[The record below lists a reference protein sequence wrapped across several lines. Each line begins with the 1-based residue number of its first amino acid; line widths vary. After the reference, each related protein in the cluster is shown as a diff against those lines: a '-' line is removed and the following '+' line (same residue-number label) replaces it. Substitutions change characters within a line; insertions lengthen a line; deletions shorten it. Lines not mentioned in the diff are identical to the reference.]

1 MTLGSSID
9 LARQGSSSLV
19 DRLARRAMFAFGK
32 GLVHGSLDIVDDLGC
47 AYFGAVTSELPI
59 KVGVRVHDLAF
70 YRRLLLGGTIG
81 AGESYMDGHYEVDDL
96 VGFVRLFAK
105 NRELLSELDGKLTRL
120 VAPWLKLGHA
130 LNRNTPRGSQKNI
143 AAHYDLGN
151 DFYRLFLDESMSYS
165 CAWFASETD
174 DLETAQLQKIERILD
189 QLDPQPG
196 EHWLE
201 IGTGWGALAIA
212 AARRGVRVTTSTIS
226 REQARFAQERVREA
240 GLEPQ
245 VTVLTRDYRELTG
258 SYQKI
263 VSVEMLEAVGHE
275 YYDAYFQRLDSLLA
289 PGGRALIQTITLPD
303 EIFESAKD
311 EVDFIKRHVFP
322 GSCLPSIARI
332 RESSEKTRL
341 SLTHLEDLGA
351 HYAPTLAAWRARFH
365 SHWGAARALGYDER
379 FLRGWDFYLALS
391 EGAFRERYI
400 GDAQL
405 TFTKR

>member
-1 MTLGSSID
+1 MTFGSSID
-9 LARQGSSSLV
+9 VARARSTSLV
-19 DRLARRAMFAFGK
+19 DRLARRAMFSFGER
-32 GLVHGSLDIVDDLGC
+32 LVHGSLDVVDDVGS
-47 AYFGAVTSELPI
+47 AYFGTVTDELP
-59 KVGVRVHDLAF
+59 VRVAVRVFDLAF
-70 YRRLLLGGTIG
+70 YRRVLLGGSIG

-105 NRELLSELDGKLTRL
+105 NRALLQELDGKLTRL

-143 AAHYDLGN
+143 SAHYDLGN

-165 CAWFASETD
+165 CAWFRDPTD
-174 DLETAQLQKIERILD
+174 DLETAQLAKIERILD
-189 QLDPQPG
+189 KLEPRPG

-212 AARRGVRVTTSTIS
+212 AARRGVRVTTATIS
-226 REQARFAQERVREA
+226 REQARFAKERVREA
-240 GLEPQ
+240 GLASRVE
-245 VTVLTRDYRELTG
+245 VLIADYRELHG
-258 SYQKI
+258 VYDKL

-275 YYDAYFQRLDSLLA
+275 YYDSYFARLDSLLA

-303 EIFESAKD
+303 ELFESAKN

-332 RESSEKTRL
+332 QSSITRKTGL
-341 SLTHLEDLGA
+341 SLIEVEDLSD

-365 SHWGAARALGYDER
+365 SHWGALSALGYDER

-405 TFTKR
+405 LYGK